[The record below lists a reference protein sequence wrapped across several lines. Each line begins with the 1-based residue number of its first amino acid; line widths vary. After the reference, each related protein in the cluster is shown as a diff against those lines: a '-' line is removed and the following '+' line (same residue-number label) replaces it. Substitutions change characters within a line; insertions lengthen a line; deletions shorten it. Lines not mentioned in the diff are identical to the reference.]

1 MNRRDEYLESMLRDL
16 GSVYY
21 QTLQGQ
27 ASASDVARIVEAVR
41 QHESANAAAR
51 PDADRVLGGIRQPG
65 PAEAEGG
72 NEPPRHDRWRVI
84 DVMRT
89 EVITIDKTM
98 PYKQIVRLLAGK
110 GLTSVP
116 VVSGGGRVLGMVS
129 EADVLRREERSFSR
143 IGAGLPRRTHRER
156 EQAEGL
162 TAAELMTAPAV
173 TIHPD
178 APLGAAARLMNA
190 HHIRRLP
197 VVNPAGEMLGIVSR
211 RDLLGVFLR
220 PDAEIASEIA
230 DALTQVLIDQ
240 PMQVGVTVAD
250 GVATLTGRLPQPA
263 MIATAVR
270 IAADVD
276 GVVSVTSKL
285 TAGSPAG
292 QPG

>member
-143 IGAGLPRRTHRER
+143 IGVGCPGAP
-156 EQAEGL
+156 
-162 TAAELMTAPAV
+162 TAS
-173 TIHPD
+173 
-178 APLGAAARLMNA
+178 
-190 HHIRRLP
+190 
-197 VVNPAGEMLGIVSR
+197 VSR
-211 RDLLGVFLR
+211 PRG
-220 PDAEIASEIA
+220 
-230 DALTQVLIDQ
+230 
-240 PMQVGVTVAD
+240 
-250 GVATLTGRLPQPA
+250 
-263 MIATAVR
+263 
-270 IAADVD
+270 
-276 GVVSVTSKL
+276 
-285 TAGSPAG
+285 
-292 QPG
+292 